1 MSVVAA
7 LPGRVTL
14 QRAGPDSVPLI
25 ASLVNAHSLNLV
37 GTRRA
42 LIDADGGL
50 RLAHYMPDSAEAY
63 IGHVGRAAPSGFFY
77 LVAQPPHVVAELGST
92 LLPAFTQAAPAALTW
107 LEGRARGL
115 AAGATSGE
123 SSPTVTATASPG
135 RTGSTRALGLFPI
148 ALRTCTKRS
157 CGRGGSG
164 G

>member
-1 MSVVAA
+1 MSAVVA
-7 LPGRVTL
+7 LPGHVTL
-14 QRAGPDSVPLI
+14 QRAGPDSAPLI

-123 SSPTVTATASPG
+123 SSPTVTATA
-135 RTGSTRALGLFPI
+135 
-148 ALRTCTKRS
+148 
-157 CGRGGSG
+157 
-164 G
+164 